1 MRNLFDILL
10 GIIIALLLLTHWN
23 QRRSKI
29 RDENMIEV
37 MKDSVK
43 HWKDEYGNEHA
54 KSKVIESNNLDLF
67 TKLESTNETIKELQ
81 KVIKSNKKVQSA
93 TVVKTVTKIDTVLV
107 RVKDTFKIKDK
118 DIDYIATL
126 KNDSLT
132 TQLSLTSYLKLVH
145 RYERK
150 NIFSKKYLIIDAY
163 EDNKYIKVDDVRS
176 LRLPVEHKRF
186 GIGPFLGYD
195 IINGNFS
202 GGISVNYN
210 VLLF

>member
-81 KVIKSNKKVQSA
+81 KVIKSNKKIQSA

-107 RVKDTFKIKDK
+107 RVKDTFRIKDK

-176 LRLPVEHKRF
+176 LRLPVERKRF